1 MNKIY
6 KVIWNEV
13 RHCFVCV
20 SELAKSH
27 HKPKSRKALAHDKDG
42 KPTIERVRVN
52 KDYPEHRN
60 VIAKNH
66 KKSPARAHRYE
77 PDFREGRRA
86 SGTCRSARRPFS
98 LSIPPFAGRDA
109 PYIFPVTALRFKT

>member
-6 KVIWNEV
+6 KVIWSEV

-60 VIAKNH
+60 VIAK
-66 KKSPARAHRYE
+66 KS
-77 PDFREGRRA
+77 
-86 SGTCRSARRPFS
+86 
-98 LSIPPFAGRDA
+98 
-109 PYIFPVTALRFKT
+109 

>member
-1 MNKIY
+1 MPQPAGRGNRRAANNGEGNGKMNKIY

-13 RHCFVCV
+13 RHCFVYV

-60 VIAKNH
+60 VIAK
-66 KKSPARAHRYE
+66 KS
-77 PDFREGRRA
+77 
-86 SGTCRSARRPFS
+86 
-98 LSIPPFAGRDA
+98 
-109 PYIFPVTALRFKT
+109 